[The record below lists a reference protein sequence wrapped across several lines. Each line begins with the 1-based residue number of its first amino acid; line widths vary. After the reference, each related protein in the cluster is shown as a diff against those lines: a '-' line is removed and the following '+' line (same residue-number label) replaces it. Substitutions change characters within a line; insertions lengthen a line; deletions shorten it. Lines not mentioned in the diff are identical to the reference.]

1 MKSSCGTVG
10 VNMRCQTSVTGLA
23 QGVDC
28 VTILGAGSLVIC
40 LGYLL
45 MAPAAPFVVAPSLEQ
60 IAVGRSHK

>member
-1 MKSSCGTVG
+1 
-10 VNMRCQTSVTGLA
+10 MRSLGLVKHQDRSA

>member
-1 MKSSCGTVG
+1 
-10 VNMRCQTSVTGLA
+10 MRCQTSVTGLA

>member
-1 MKSSCGTVG
+1 M
-10 VNMRCQTSVTGLA
+10 
-23 QGVDC
+23 
-28 VTILGAGSLVIC
+28 TILGAGSLVIC

>member
-1 MKSSCGTVG
+1 MSNLGDRSG
-10 VNMRCQTSVTGLA
+10 

-45 MAPAAPFVVAPSLEQ
+45 MAPAAPFVVAPSLQQ
-60 IAVGRSHK
+60 IAVGRSLE